1 MKKLII
7 VIVIILCVYFIP
19 KNISEQIIIPKDSI
33 RFRVIASSNEDS
45 DQELKKQVKNS
56 LNKDIAS
63 ILKDKDTIEESREAL
78 INNLD
83 TIESNV
89 FNTLKKNNSNE
100 TFKVNYGNNYF
111 PPKTFKGV
119 TYPEGEYESLVVTL
133 GKGEGKN
140 WWCVLFPPLC
150 LLEADESKQE
160 DVEYKFFVQ
169 EIIEKFSK

>member
-33 RFRVIASSNEDS
+33 RFRVIASSDEDS

-63 ILKDKDTIEESREAL
+63 ILKDKDTIEESRKAL

-100 TFKVNYGNNYF
+100 TFKVNYGNTYF
-111 PPKTFKGV
+111 PPKTIK
-119 TYPEGEYESLVVTL
+119 ESM
-133 GKGEGKN
+133 N
-140 WWCVLFPPLC
+140 R
-150 LLEADESKQE
+150 
-160 DVEYKFFVQ
+160 
-169 EIIEKFSK
+169 

>member
-33 RFRVIASSNEDS
+33 RFRVIASSDEDS

-111 PPKTFKGV
+111 PEKEYKGV
-119 TYPEGEYESLVVTL
+119 TYQEGNYESLVITL
-133 GKGEGKN
+133 GEGNGKN

-150 LLEADESKQE
+150 LMDAEEFDIS
-160 DVEYKFFVQ
+160 DVDYRFFVKDLF
-169 EIIEKFSK
+169 EKYM